1 MASNS
6 HTVVLSPAIE
16 AAEVELDISPEDEA
30 TIPFVT
36 PVPSNQH
43 VASPKPKPLV
53 KIPSSPGAR
62 STHLKTPL
70 DTRKSAPVTIRIG
83 NGASPALSSSR
94 HSRPS
99 SRRFSGDI
107 ELEKM
112 SVNVLEVFDTGSRR
126 PSALDILS
134 HTGSEGA
141 AAAVER
147 AKERRNIVIWM
158 HRITQILL
166 YILPTLIVLCLILYW
181 TIEDGKLKWLTMM
194 AAVLG
199 IACVVDFILFQY
211 FTNRAEGTDLLNTV
225 AIFRARLQKSG
236 RRF

>member
-1 MASNS
+1 M
-6 HTVVLSPAIE
+6 TE
-16 AAEVELDISPEDEA
+16 TKGEETKE
-30 TIPFVT
+30 TIQYVGLKETSFSTDTESKQP
-36 PVPSNQH
+36 NGH
-43 VASPKPKPLV
+43 YEPLV
-53 KIPSSPGAR
+53 MEGPEEMKRQTSDLRNEVLLELAANS
-62 STHLKTPL
+62 LKEN
-70 DTRKSAPVTIRIG
+70 DETIEHVQ
-83 NGASPALSSSR
+83 A
-94 HSRPS
+94 
-99 SRRFSGDI
+99 
-107 ELEKM
+107 
-112 SVNVLEVFDTGSRR
+112 T
-126 PSALDILS
+126 
-134 HTGSEGA
+134 
-141 AAAVER
+141 AAVER

>member
-1 MASNS
+1 MTETKGAETKETIQYVGLKETSFSNDTES
-6 HTVVLSPAIE
+6 QQPNGHYE
-16 AAEVELDISPEDEA
+16 
-30 TIPFVT
+30 
-36 PVPSNQH
+36 
-43 VASPKPKPLV
+43 PLV
-53 KIPSSPGAR
+53 MEGPEEMKRQTSDLRNEVLLELAANP
-62 STHLKTPL
+62 LKEN
-70 DTRKSAPVTIRIG
+70 DETIEHVQ
-83 NGASPALSSSR
+83 A
-94 HSRPS
+94 
-99 SRRFSGDI
+99 
-107 ELEKM
+107 
-112 SVNVLEVFDTGSRR
+112 T
-126 PSALDILS
+126 
-134 HTGSEGA
+134 
-141 AAAVER
+141 AAVER